1 MSAVNQPEITS
12 SYWER
17 KRQQACPLCEGV
29 GFRMVERHGQIRAKK
44 CRCISPGR
52 IASLQKQ
59 SGIPA
64 IYWNQCLEEL
74 KPRTLE
80 EISLLDSLR
89 DILNDHEP
97 EGIYHWIVP
106 GGSVDTERFLSLF
119 ANNLIRLYGHS
130 CLWLDFQ
137 QPKGVSKRTGT
148 EPAAKWKEAAIK
160 VDFLFIKDSCGGLS
174 KNRHRRMLDEV
185 LLERLCHTR
194 SVFFAGRAPSSLA
207 EASQFFEDDRLA
219 LSVLK
224 EFTILDPS
232 RHDALSQASRW
243 LF

>member
-1 MSAVNQPEITS
+1 MGTLNQPEIPKDF
-12 SYWER
+12 WER
-17 KRQQACPLCEGV
+17 KRQQTCPLCEGV
-29 GFRMVERHGQIRAKK
+29 GFRMVERHGQIRAQK

-64 IYWNQCLEEL
+64 IYWNQSLEEL

-89 DILNDHEP
+89 DILNDREP
-97 EGIYHWIVP
+97 EGIHHWIVP

-119 ANNLIRLYGHS
+119 ANDLIRLYGHS
-130 CLWLDFQ
+130 CLWLDLQ

-148 EPAAKWKEAAIK
+148 EPAAKWKEAATE
-160 VDFLFIKDSCGGLS
+160 VDFLFIKDSCRGLS
-174 KNRHRRMLDEV
+174 KNRHRRMLEEV
-185 LLERLCHTR
+185 LLERLRHAR
-194 SVFFAGRAPSSLA
+194 SVFIAGRAPSCLA
-207 EASQFFEDDRLA
+207 EACQFFADDRLA
-219 LSVLK
+219 ISVLK
-224 EFTILDPS
+224 EFTVLDPS
-232 RHDALSQASRW
+232 HHEGSSRSSRW